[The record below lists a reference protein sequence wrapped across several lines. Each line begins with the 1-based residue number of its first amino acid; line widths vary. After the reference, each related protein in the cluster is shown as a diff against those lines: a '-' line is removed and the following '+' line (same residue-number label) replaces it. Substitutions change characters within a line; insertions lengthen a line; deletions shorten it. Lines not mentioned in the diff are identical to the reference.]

1 MAQQMQMDEPVSG
14 EVLQRIEARAA
25 EMARGAGVLLAQ
37 HFGTALS
44 VEYKDKKGTDP
55 VSAADKACQEFLRAE
70 ISRSFPDHGI
80 VGEEDKANGERV
92 REFTWVLDPL
102 DGTKNFVA
110 GLPVYASSIG
120 VLHQGRPVAG
130 AIYVPWPGSEK
141 GVVLHGR
148 KGGGTYADGRKLD
161 ALQQDGPRANRLSGM
176 PPGARRRFA
185 VGDGMKGKVGEVRST
200 GSIAYELAL
209 TAMGVLQYTVT
220 LGPSVWDVAAGALLV
235 REAGGQAAVAIRRR
249 RLGMLEDFEWKPL
262 DGFVAA
268 WGSDKATNKALR
280 EWSRPMA
287 FGSAGVVDVLTR
299 NLKARP
305 RLRQ

>member
-1 MAQQMQMDEPVSG
+1 MDDFPGDE
-14 EVLQRIEARAA
+14 LLRRMEARAA
-25 EMARGAGVLLAQ
+25 EMAREAGALLAR

-55 VSAADKACQEFLRAE
+55 VSAADKECQELLRGE
-70 ISRSFPDHGI
+70 ILRSFPDHGI
-80 VGEEDKANGERV
+80 VGEEDKANEERV

-120 VLHQGRPVAG
+120 VLHQGKPVAG
-130 AIYVPWPGSEK
+130 AIFVPWPGNEK
-141 GVVLHGR
+141 GMVLYGR
-148 KGGGTYADGRKLD
+148 KGGGTHVDGRKLD
-161 ALQQDGPRANRLSGM
+161 ALQQDEPKANRLSAL
-176 PPGARRRFA
+176 PPGARRRFT
-185 VGDGMKGKVGEVRST
+185 VGDAMKGKVGEVRST

-235 REAGGQAAVAIRRR
+235 REAGGHVAVAARRR
-249 RLGMLEDFEWKPL
+249 RLGMLEDIEWRPL
-262 DGFVAA
+262 EGFVAE
-268 WGSDKATNKALR
+268 WGSEKATDKALR

-299 NLKARP
+299 NLRARP
-305 RLRQ
+305 KWGM